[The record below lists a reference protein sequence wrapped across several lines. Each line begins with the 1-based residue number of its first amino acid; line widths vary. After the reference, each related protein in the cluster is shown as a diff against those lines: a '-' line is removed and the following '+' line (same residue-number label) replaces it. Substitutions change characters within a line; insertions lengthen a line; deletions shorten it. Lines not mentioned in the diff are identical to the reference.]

1 MNTPTVTATPIPDR
15 VLDFISDVSDS
26 IFIDGKRQH
35 SASGETIDCYDP
47 GTGEVIAKIAQ
58 GRSEDVDRAVASATR
73 AFDNHW
79 RGMQPNAR
87 ARCLYSLAELIDSN
101 VEELAALETLDNG
114 KPLTESTY
122 IDMALAAEVLRY
134 YAGWATKV
142 HGDVLPVSPLVG
154 SALAY
159 TLREPLGVVGAI
171 VPWNFPILLT
181 SWKLGPALATGNS
194 VVLKPSEMTSLT
206 AVRLAELGI
215 EAGLPPGV
223 LNVVTGYGHEA
234 GQALAEHNDVAKIS
248 FTGSTATGRTVLKAS
263 AGNLKQ
269 ITLELGGKSPNIV
282 FADADLDLAVQ
293 GSLLG
298 IFMNQ
303 GQVCCA
309 GSRAFVDERIHDEF
323 LDRLATAAE
332 ELTVGHGLAEG
343 TTMGPLVSAG
353 QRDKVEGFIQSGKD
367 EGATVV
373 CGGTPQEGP
382 GYFVSPT
389 IFSNVQDSMRIAQ
402 EEIFGPVLS
411 VLPFSGED
419 EVVTRANSS
428 RYGLA
433 AGVWTNDLR
442 RAHTVAAR
450 LQAGTVWVNAYNMLD
465 PTAPFGGVKESG
477 FGRDLGADAVKA
489 YTNSKT
495 VWVGLD

>member
-1 MNTPTVTATPIPDR
+1 VSTTTATTPYIPDV
-15 VLDFISDVSDS
+15 VLDFLKDAATS
-26 IFIDGKRQH
+26 IVIDGKRQG
-35 SASGETIDCYDP
+35 SASGETIDCHDP
-47 GTGEVIAKIAQ
+47 GTGAVIAKIAR
-58 GRSEDVDRAVASATR
+58 GRGEDVDRAVASAKH

-79 RGMQPNAR
+79 RGMNPNAR

-101 VEELAALETLDNG
+101 VNELATLESLDNG
-114 KPLTESTY
+114 KPLTESMY

-134 YAGWATKV
+134 YGGWATKV

-171 VPWNFPILLT
+171 VPWNFPVLLT
-181 SWKLGPALATGNS
+181 SWKLGPALATGNC

-206 AVRLAELGI
+206 AIRVAELAL
-215 EAGLPPGV
+215 EAGFPPGV
-223 LNVVTGYGHEA
+223 LNVVTGFGHEA
-234 GQALAEHNDVAKIS
+234 GQALAEHHDVAKIS
-248 FTGSTATGRTVLKAS
+248 FTGSTATGRIVLQAS

-269 ITLELGGKSPNIV
+269 VTLELGGKSPNIV

-309 GSRAFVDERIHDEF
+309 GSRAFVDERIHDEY
-323 LDRLATAAE
+323 LERLVVAAS
-332 ELTVGHGLAEG
+332 ELTVGHGLADG

-353 QRDKVEGFIQSGKD
+353 QRDKVEAFIQSGKD
-367 EGATVV
+367 EGARIAF
-373 CGGTPQEGP
+373 GGTPLDGP

-389 IFSNVQDSMRIAQ
+389 IFSEVQDSMCIAQ

-411 VLPFSGED
+411 VLPFRGED
-419 EVVTRANSS
+419 EVITRATHPGTDS
-428 RYGLA
+428 RRGSGPTTCGARTPWLL
-433 AGVWTNDLR
+433 VLR
-442 RAHTVAAR
+442 
-450 LQAGTVWVNAYNMLD
+450 
-465 PTAPFGGVKESG
+465 PAPSG
-477 FGRDLGADAVKA
+477 
-489 YTNSKT
+489 
-495 VWVGLD
+495 